1 MGNVVD
7 YSESVSNGR
16 SVMLCCVVIGYVTLR
31 YVILCYQCYVMLCP
45 VMLCYVMLCYVM
57 LCYVISVML
66 CHVMLCCYVT
76 LRFVT
81 LRYVMLSVLCYVI
94 IVLCCIVRGIVFFVS
109 TKVKICQ
116 ECLRTLILYNVSFFS
131 RERVYRIMFKF
142 VSESSYKVRVS
153 KGVLSP
159 TVHIIARSKIQKR
172 TEY

>member
-1 MGNVVD
+1 MLRYVMLCYVI
-7 YSESVSNGR
+7 
-16 SVMLCCVVIGYVTLR
+16 SVMLC
-31 YVILCYQCYVMLCP
+31 YVIS
-45 VMLCYVMLCYVM
+45 VMLCYVM

-76 LRFVT
+76 L
-81 LRYVMLSVLCYVI
+81 LYVMLSVLCYVI

-116 ECLRTLILYNVSFFS
+116 EYFRTLILYNVSFFS

-159 TVHIIARSKIQKR
+159 TVHIIACSEIQKR
-172 TEY
+172 TGY